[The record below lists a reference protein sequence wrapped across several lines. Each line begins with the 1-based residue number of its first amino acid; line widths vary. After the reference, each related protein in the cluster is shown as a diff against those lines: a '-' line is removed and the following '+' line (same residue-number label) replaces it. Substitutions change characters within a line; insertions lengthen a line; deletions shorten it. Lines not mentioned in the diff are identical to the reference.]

1 MNRLLVFLSS
11 MVIFTG
17 CWRNDHINVND
28 VMQRAEIRDS
38 IMNNIAASRQW
49 VSEMLSHIKKNDSA
63 SKMTATDTDLI
74 KRMLKEDVPF
84 NDTSINHLLVSK
96 VFRLASRDT
105 DACDVTCTEF
115 MQNQFVQERL
125 KKKMNVR
132 KQKVFELRSAEN
144 M

>member
-1 MNRLLVFLSS
+1 MNRLLIFLSAI
-11 MVIFTG
+11 VVFTG
-17 CWRNDHINVND
+17 CWKNNNINVRD
-28 VMQRAEIRDS
+28 VMQRAEVRDS
-38 IMNNIAASRQW
+38 IMNNIAASQKW
-49 VSEMLSHIKKNDSA
+49 VSEMLAHIKKNETA
-63 SKMTATDTDLI
+63 SKMIATDTGII

-96 VFRLASRDT
+96 VFRLASKDT

-115 MQNQFVQERL
+115 MQNQFIQERL

-132 KQKVFELRSAEN
+132 KQKVFELRPAEN